1 MSIPKPTHRPARR
14 IPAGL
19 LGMLALVAAVE
30 STISAR
36 RLDFTTIWADDWRC
50 ATGAATR
57 QAKGCDVLCF
67 GDSLVKFGVLPKVIE
82 AKTGLKSYNLAVNAG
97 MVPATYF
104 QLRRALNAGAR
115 PKTIVVDFFALM
127 LPDESPKATRRY
139 TDLASPID
147 CFELA
152 MLAGAPKF
160 LNTTLL
166 GKLLPSYK
174 CRFEIRKAIRA
185 ALEGRRASPWPAEAW
200 IWASWKAQNGA
211 QPMPSNPDRKPAHP
225 IFVSS
230 VSPADW
236 TCDALDAIYV
246 EKFLALARSHNIP
259 VFWLMPPVSPEVQ
272 VWRNLRR
279 TDEAY
284 DRFARAT
291 LERHPEVV
299 VLDARHSGYDNS
311 VFIDSIHLNRQGA
324 EVLTSDLA
332 LRLVNYLEERDR
344 ATHWVALPAFGGRTE
359 GVARAGENGKS
370 SR

>member
-1 MSIPKPTHRPARR
+1 MSAAMPRTRPVRR

-19 LGMLALVAAVE
+19 LGMLALVAAIE
-30 STISAR
+30 LTISAR

-57 QAKGCDVLCF
+57 QVKGRDVLCF

-104 QLRRALNAGAR
+104 QLRRAFNAGAR
-115 PKTIVVDFFALM
+115 PKAIVVDFFALM

-139 TDLASPID
+139 TDLASLRD

-152 MLAGAPKF
+152 MLARAPEF
-160 LNTTLL
+160 LNTTLI
-166 GKLLPSYK
+166 GKFLPSYK
-174 CRFEIRKAIRA
+174 CRFEIREAIKS

-200 IWASWKAQNGA
+200 IWASWKAHNGA
-211 QPMPSNPDRKPAHP
+211 QPMPSNPDRKPADP
-225 IFVSS
+225 IFLSS
-230 VSPADW
+230 ASPADW

-259 VFWLMPPVSPEVQ
+259 VFWLMPPVSPEIQ

-279 TDEAY
+279 TDDFY

-291 LERHPEVV
+291 QERHPEVV

-311 VFIDSIHLNRQGA
+311 VFIDSVHLNRRGA
-324 EVLTSDLA
+324 EVLTNDLTS
-332 LRLVNYLEERDR
+332 RLVNHLEERNQV
-344 ATHWVALPAFGGRTE
+344 THWVALPAFNGRTE